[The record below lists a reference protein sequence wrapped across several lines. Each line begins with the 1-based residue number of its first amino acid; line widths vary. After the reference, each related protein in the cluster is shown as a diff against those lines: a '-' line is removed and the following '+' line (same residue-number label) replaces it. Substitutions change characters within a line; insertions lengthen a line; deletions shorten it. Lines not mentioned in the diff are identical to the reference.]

1 MLRELI
7 ERYPFADRRSHPLLD
22 VLATGRSRLVEHP
35 DGPDLPDAGRRA
47 TAS

>member
-1 MLRELI
+1 MLRELV

-22 VLATGRSRLVEHP
+22 VLASGRSRLVEHP
-35 DGPDLPDAGRRA
+35 DGPDCRPSTSA

>member
-1 MLRELI
+1 MLRELV

-35 DGPDLPDAGRRA
+35 DGPDLPPRTSA